1 MIRYCINMNKT
12 KDNNKTKDMNK
23 NKNITNRS
31 KSSFTVISNKNINN
45 NNLTINNQINNISCR
60 NMVNII
66 RKIIIKWM
74 AKIMLNP
81 ININKYS
88 MSLIL

>member
-31 KSSFTVISNKNINN
+31 RSSFTVISNKNINN
-45 NNLTINNQINNISCR
+45 NNLTINN
-60 NMVNII
+60 
-66 RKIIIKWM
+66 
-74 AKIMLNP
+74 
-81 ININKYS
+81 
-88 MSLIL
+88 

>member
-1 MIRYCINMNKT
+1 MHTNSNYKSNSIKKICKMIRYCINMNKT

-45 NNLTINNQINNISCR
+45 NNLTINN
-60 NMVNII
+60 
-66 RKIIIKWM
+66 
-74 AKIMLNP
+74 
-81 ININKYS
+81 
-88 MSLIL
+88 